1 MQSSLRSIIREM
13 LLQEEVFGALAFVY
27 TGSHSP
33 PWDTETADGIIPGFI
48 PMIIND
54 KLDPGKG
61 KGAMYGK
68 GLYSVYELAGTQT
81 EKGFYGNY
89 IYKLA
94 INLYGYLC
102 FDRDVAVKVYGKP
115 LTVDEQMELLGLD
128 KGLIA
133 SAREILSKTR
143 PDARFEPFTAAYA
156 NPISHLVR
164 GLVKGLV
171 FTGSHDGKVAVIY
184 DASTVTPVAYR
195 TVRAKRWKRVEQD
208 AGNTSAVKISAPW
221 REERYEENYIEKLKR
236 LRRAASAFKNQ
247 IDDGNAEGY
256 TIEGDLDLTAGNFIA
271 GKSGGTGITELP
283 DGLHV
288 KGSLIVDPETTR
300 LPVGLRVDR
309 NLSLYNSK
317 ITEIP
322 DGAIV
327 GGSLS
332 VPSTLL
338 RLPDNM
344 EVGGGFL
351 LGTENKNITEWPPG
365 FKVNGNISIVG
376 SGITSLPDNMR
387 VGGEL
392 DMTNSAIRS
401 LPAGLKVMGQLR
413 LKGTGIDTLPADLQ
427 VGGNIVM
434 DKVSPHG
441 IPAHLRHKVYMI

>member
-1 MQSSLRSIIREM
+1 MSTGYKHLRQLIRET

-27 TGSHSP
+27 TGSAAP
-33 PWDTETADGIIPGFI
+33 PDVFI
-48 PMIIND
+48 PLIVD
-54 KLDPGKG
+54 DTLDPGKG

-68 GLYSVYELAGTQT
+68 GLYSVYDLAGTQT

-94 INLYGYLC
+94 INLHGYLC
-102 FDRDVAVKVYGKP
+102 FDMDVATKVYGKP
-115 LTVDEQMELLGLD
+115 LTVVEQMELLGID
-128 KGLIA
+128 KGLIK
-133 SAREILSKTR
+133 SAREIFDKTR
-143 PDARFEPFTAAYA
+143 PDGRFERFTAAYA

-195 TVRAKRWKRVEQD
+195 TVRAKLWKRVGKD
-208 AGNTSAVKISAPW
+208 VKSKSAGRISAPW
-221 REERYEENYIEKLKR
+221 REERYEENNLEKLKR
-236 LRRAASAFKNQ
+236 LRRAVSSFKNQ

-256 TIEGDLDLTAGNFIA
+256 TIEGDLDLTAGNFIM

-288 KGSLIVDPETTR
+288 KGTLIVDPETTS
-300 LPVGLRVDR
+300 LPVGLRVDG
-309 NLSLYNSK
+309 NLALSSSK

-322 DGAIV
+322 DGTIV

-332 VPSTLL
+332 VPNTLL

-351 LGTENKNITEWPPG
+351 LGFENKNITVWPPG
-365 FKVNGNISIVG
+365 FKVRGGNISIVG
-376 SGITSLPDNMR
+376 SAITSLPDNMR